1 MTDSKGVSKGFG
13 FVCFSSPDEATRA
26 VSNMN
31 SQMLGLKP
39 IYVALHQPKEVRK
52 AQLQMHFQQRQQMQG
67 QMGQMQGQM
76 QRMQIGG
83 MPGQMPQMNGQVFFP
98 PGARPP
104 QPGQMFMYPQM
115 AAQQMRPYQQMQ
127 PGGRGQ
133 QGGQQFGQPRRQ
145 RPAGQ
150 QGQQGGAPTKQQGG
164 AQQGQRGFKMNP
176 GVRNQQPDGATQQ
189 QVPAPAAPAADGTEG
204 QMTASSLAALPPLQ
218 QKQVLGER
226 LYSQISA
233 MPEASAA
240 AGKITGML
248 LELDTS
254 EVLNLIDTPQALAGK
269 VDEAMKAL
277 NAYKQQEAV

>member
-1 MTDSKGVSKGFG
+1 
-13 FVCFSSPDEATRA
+13 
-26 VSNMN
+26 MN
-31 SQMLGLKP
+31 GQMLGLKP

-52 AQLQMHFQQRQQMQG
+52 AQLQAQFAQRQTMA
-67 QMGQMQGQM
+67 GQM
-76 QRMQIGG
+76 QRMQMGG
-83 MPGQMPQMNGQVFFP
+83 MPAQMAPQMGGQVFFP
-98 PGARPP
+98 PGAQPR
-104 QPGQMFMYPQM
+104 PGQMFMYPQQM
-115 AAQQMRPYQQMQ
+115 APQMREQMYPQQMQ

-133 QGGQQFGQPRRQ
+133 GGQHFGLPRRQ

-150 QGQQGGAPTKQQGG
+150 QGQQAPGKQQGG

-176 GVRNQQPDGATQQ
+176 GVRNQQPDGAPQQ
-189 QVPAPAAPAADGTEG
+189 Q
-204 QMTASSLAALPPLQ
+204 M
-218 QKQVLGER
+218 QVLGEK

-233 MPEASAA
+233 MPEAAVS

-277 NAYKQQEAV
+277 NAFKQQEAVRPHGGFAGERRT